1 MSESTLEEKRKRL
14 AAAKEAESYV
24 CEQLSIIKRSWN
36 IVRPYHRYA
45 SLDGVAYC
53 DRTNEMICVFDIKA
67 RNTSL
72 VELVTRYGY
81 SMMVDASKIESMKAA
96 SRVWRVP
103 GYLYFYLM
111 KDGVIYEQQITDENG
126 DPACRIQA
134 KESYGPK
141 HLGGEGAVKNVAEI
155 RLDGGTILKTDAEK
169 GSI

>member
-1 MSESTLEEKRKRL
+1 MNESTLEEKKQRL

-81 SMMVDASKIESMKAA
+81 SMMVESSKIESIKAA
-96 SRVWRVP
+96 SSVLRVP
-103 GYLYFYLM
+103 GYL
-111 KDGVIYEQQITDENG
+111 
-126 DPACRIQA
+126 
-134 KESYGPK
+134 
-141 HLGGEGAVKNVAEI
+141 
-155 RLDGGTILKTDAEK
+155 
-169 GSI
+169 